1 MRFCHV
7 DAVPL
12 ADSHGH
18 EIVAVRRYA
27 PGEAIPH
34 VRGIFHLSVAPQNR
48 MLEPSADRP
57 CLLRGLATLLSKADV
72 QEAAPIPRIERRRI
86 STVGADGRQLQF
98 KEALRS
104 VS

>member
-18 EIVAVRRYA
+18 EMVAVRRHA

-34 VRGIFHLSVAPQNR
+34 VRAILHLSVAPQNR

-57 CLLRGLATLLSKADV
+57 CLPAGLATLLSKADI
-72 QEAAPIPRIERRRI
+72 QEAAPIPTIERRII
-86 STVGADGRQLQF
+86 SSVGADGRELKF
-98 KEALRS
+98 K
-104 VS
+104 